1 MALLHLAP
9 AAVQKTCASL
19 QVAVK
24 KLPTAQVSSEALAQ
38 FKSKLQT
45 LAFASSTC
53 NRLCRLLGFIV
64 LDGNLCLVMRLYQQ
78 SLQQLLATSEGKSGS
93 CVACATASFAIIPS
107 RAYNS
112 RDIAIIAHMCHTLR
126 NTAVLKPVCPCK
138 WQ

>member
-1 MALLHLAP
+1 MALLHRAP
-9 AAVQKTCASL
+9 AAVQKTCACV

-24 KLPTAQVSSEALAQ
+24 KLPTAQVSSDALAQ

-45 LAFASSTC
+45 LAFASSMC

-93 CVACATASFAIIPS
+93 CAARVTAAFAIITS
-107 RAYNS
+107 RADQK
-112 RDIAIIAHMCHTLR
+112 RETAVVVHMCHTLR
-126 NTAVLKPVCPCK
+126 NTAMPKHVCSSK
-138 WQ
+138 W